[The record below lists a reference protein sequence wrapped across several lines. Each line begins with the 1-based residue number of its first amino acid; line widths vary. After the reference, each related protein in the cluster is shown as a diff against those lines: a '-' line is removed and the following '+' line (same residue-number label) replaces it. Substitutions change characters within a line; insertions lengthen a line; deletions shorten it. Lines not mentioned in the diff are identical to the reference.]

1 MAVSDGTLN
10 RLKQLVGAGARA
22 NKYRVIL
29 NLPSVAS
36 GIVGSD
42 EIDVLVTSAEMPGK
56 TIGTIELH
64 NQGRKLVIPG
74 DTSYSNSWAVEMYL
88 NETHNA
94 RRAMLKWM
102 KACDNF
108 QENVHAS
115 GSAYSDLLVT
125 GTIIQLDSHGNEVVR
140 YTMHNMW
147 PSEVGAET
155 MGDDAADTINKVSV
169 TFTYSDWVTGTEDI
183 DNPDD
188 YTSAAT
194 GDAL

>member
-1 MAVSDGTLN
+1 MSDGILN

-29 NLPSVAS
+29 NLPTVAS
-36 GIVGSD
+36 GIVDSD
-42 EIDVLVTSAEMPGK
+42 ELDVLVSSAAMPGK
-56 TIGTIELH
+56 TIGAIELH
-64 NQGRKLVIPG
+64 NQGRKLIIPG
-74 DTSYSNSWAVEMYL
+74 DTSYSNSWGVEMYL
-88 NETHNA
+88 NETHDA

-125 GTIIQLDSHGNEVVR
+125 GTIIQLDSHGEEVVR

-147 PSEVGAET
+147 PSDVGEIS
-155 MGDDAADTINKVSV
+155 MGDDSADTINKVSV
-169 TFTYSDWVTGTEDI
+169 TFTFSDWVTGTEDV

-188 YTSAAT
+188 YTTASS

>member
-1 MAVSDGTLN
+1 MSDGILN
-10 RLKQLVGAGARA
+10 RLKQSVGAGARA

-29 NLPSVAS
+29 NLPTVAS
-36 GIVGSD
+36 GIVDSD
-42 EIDVLVTSAEMPGK
+42 ELDVLVTSASMPGK
-56 TIGTIELH
+56 TIGAIELH

-74 DTSYSNSWAVEMYL
+74 DTSYSNSWGVEMYL
-88 NETHNA
+88 NETHDA
-94 RRAMLKWM
+94 RRAILKWM

-125 GTIIQLDSHGNEVVR
+125 GTIIQLDSHGEEVVR

-147 PSEVGAET
+147 PSDVGEIS
-155 MGDDAADTINKVSV
+155 MGDDSADTINKVSV
-169 TFTYSDWVTGTEDI
+169 TFTFSDWVTGTEDV

-188 YTSAAT
+188 YTSASS

>member
-1 MAVSDGTLN
+1 MSDGILN

-29 NLPSVAS
+29 NLPTAAS
-36 GIVGSD
+36 GIVDSD
-42 EIDVLVTSAEMPGK
+42 ELDVLVTSASMPGK
-56 TIGTIELH
+56 TIGAIELH

-74 DTSYSNSWAVEMYL
+74 DTSYSNSWGVEMYL
-88 NETHNA
+88 NETHDA

-125 GTIIQLDSHGNEVVR
+125 GTIVQLDSHGEEVVR

-147 PSEVGAET
+147 PSDVGEIS
-155 MGDDAADTINKVSV
+155 MGDDSADTINKVSV
-169 TFTYSDWVTGTEDI
+169 TFTFSDWVTGIEDV

-188 YTSAAT
+188 YASASS